1 MKAHLVWA
9 VARFL
14 CLLILVSS
22 AASAQQSAANSRG
35 PQLAVVAAAAQIAGS
50 ADPATRRDE
59 TLASAFELSRWF
71 VIGGLLVFIA
81 QLGLIA
87 GLIAQRVR
95 RRRAEQA
102 LRTNEERYRSVVDT
116 QSDLICRFLPDST
129 LTFVN
134 DAYCRFWG
142 KSRGELVGRRFI
154 ELIPAPERAAVLDR
168 IGRILKGSDSLE
180 HQVTLAD
187 GTVGWQH
194 WINHAIAGDRGSVIE
209 LQGVGRDITDRKRA
223 EEALAD
229 AERRNSAMLRAI
241 PDLMFVLSREG
252 RFVDYHA
259 RDSKLLF
266 VSPSTFLGKTIRD
279 VMPHDLA
286 LTFMN
291 AVERASQSDDT
302 AVVEYDLPVDGGCH
316 FEARFVYAGV
326 DRVVSI
332 IRNVT
337 EAKRALALNRD
348 LIGKLIASQE
358 DERHRIARELHDD
371 VSQKIALLS
380 IGIDQLAKNFEAERQ
395 KFSELSDRVSEIA
408 TDIHD
413 LSHELH
419 PSKLQTLGLVESLQL
434 LCRDVSRQGVVDV
447 AFKRDTFPETV
458 DPNVALCLYR
468 IAQEAL
474 HNVVR
479 HSGARQAEVRLTGD
493 GASLVLQISDPGI
506 GFDVKS
512 SQREGLGL
520 ASMRERAA
528 FLRGQLVI
536 HTSPGGGTRIGVRVP
551 AAPPVRAVTPSVPKT
566 A

>member
-1 MKAHLVWA
+1 MSVY
-9 VARFL
+9 
-14 CLLILVSS
+14 
-22 AASAQQSAANSRG
+22 
-35 PQLAVVAAAAQIAGS
+35 
-50 ADPATRRDE
+50 
-59 TLASAFELSRWF
+59 
-71 VIGGLLVFIA
+71 LLVFIV
-81 QLGLIA
+81 QLALIVGLV
-87 GLIAQRVR
+87 AQRIR
-95 RRRAEQA
+95 WRRAEEA

-116 QSDLICRFLPDST
+116 QSELICRFLPDST

-142 KSRGELVGRRFI
+142 KSRDELVGRKFV
-154 ELIPAPERAAVLDR
+154 ELIPAPERAAVLER
-168 IGRILKGSDSLE
+168 IASISKGSDSHE

-187 GTVGWQH
+187 GTIGWQH
-194 WINHAIAGDRGSVIE
+194 WINHAIAGERGAVVE

-223 EEALAD
+223 EEALGE

-241 PDLMFVLSREG
+241 PDLMFVLSRDG
-252 RFVDYHA
+252 RYVDYHA

-266 VSPSTFLGKTIRD
+266 VSPDVFLGKTIRD
-279 VMPHDLA
+279 VMPPDLA
-286 LTFMN
+286 HTFMN
-291 AVERASQSDDT
+291 AIERAAQGDDMV
-302 AVVEYDLPVDGGCH
+302 VVEYDLPVDGGCH
-316 FEARFVYAGV
+316 FEARFVHAGV

-380 IGIDQLAKNFEAERQ
+380 IGIDQLAKTFATDRQ
-395 KFSELSDRVSEIA
+395 QFSELSDRVSEIA

-434 LCRDVSRQGVVDV
+434 LCRDVSRQGAVDV
-447 AFKRDTFPETV
+447 IFKRDVFPEAV

-479 HSGARQAEVRLTGD
+479 HSQARQSEVRLTGD
-493 GASLVLQISDPGI
+493 AGSLVLQISDPGV

-512 SQREGLGL
+512 NPREGLGL
-520 ASMRERAA
+520 ASMRERVA
-528 FLRGQLVI
+528 FLKGELAI
-536 HTSPGGGTRIGVRVP
+536 HTFPGGGTRIGVRVP
-551 AAPPVRAVTPSVPKT
+551 LAQPVRAVPAAVTRT